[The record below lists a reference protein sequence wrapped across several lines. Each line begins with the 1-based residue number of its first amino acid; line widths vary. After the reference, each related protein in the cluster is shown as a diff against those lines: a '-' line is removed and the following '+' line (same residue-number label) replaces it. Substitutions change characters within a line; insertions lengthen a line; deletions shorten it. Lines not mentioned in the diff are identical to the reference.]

1 MHYSYIKRNRYNEMY
16 DQMKILQARLE
27 VSEAIGNLRSVEES
41 IEKYKTNILRYALS
55 TPRVIGTIQL

>member
-1 MHYSYIKRNRYNEMY
+1 MY